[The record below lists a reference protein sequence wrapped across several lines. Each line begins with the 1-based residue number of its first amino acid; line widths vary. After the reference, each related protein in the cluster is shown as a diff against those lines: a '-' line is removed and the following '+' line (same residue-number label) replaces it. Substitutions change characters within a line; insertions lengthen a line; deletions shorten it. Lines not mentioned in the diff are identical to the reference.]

1 MTTNPMDP
9 QDCAVEARCMLGVAS
24 GRKHPTSRSTEELVQ
39 LAQAWIALGRLEYLL
54 LQQTPVDPPNVISD
68 ESGDVQLVDHL
79 GQVVGT
85 LSAATTAQYENYT
98 PRESVDYEALPCR
111 NKDHG
116 DYPHHH
122 RVGPV
127 GTSWVHNQHDV
138 PGCPWTC
145 DHATYMHEEPRN
157 VSDEDE
163 AEKIDDPPSERMMH
177 YIIVS
182 RMDGKPRT
190 SSFTSLYDAQR
201 QMRFYDPKEVAI
213 MRRMSEE
220 EPWEEVQ

>member
-1 MTTNPMDP
+1 M
-9 QDCAVEARCMLGVAS
+9 
-24 GRKHPTSRSTEELVQ
+24 
-39 LAQAWIALGRLEYLL
+39 Y
-54 LQQTPVDPPNVISD
+54 
-68 ESGDVQLVDHL
+68 
-79 GQVVGT
+79 
-85 LSAATTAQYENYT
+85 
-98 PRESVDYEALPCR
+98 
-111 NKDHG
+111 
-116 DYPHHH
+116 
-122 RVGPV
+122 
-127 GTSWVHNQHDV
+127 
-138 PGCPWTC
+138 
-145 DHATYMHEEPRN
+145 EEPRN